1 MTTTLPGHARRKS
14 ATGLRGRIRAAL
26 ALAVAAGLTLGAAG
40 CLPVEPGSTGAPKIA
55 LLLPESKTARYEASD
70 RPFFE
75 AKIASLG
82 DYEVLY
88 SNADQDAAKQ
98 QSQAEAAL
106 ASGVKVLVLD
116 PVDSNSAVSIVAA
129 ANAQDVPVIAYDRL
143 VTGGK
148 LAYYVSFDNENIG
161 VLQATAF
168 AAKLE
173 EDGATGGIL
182 MLNGS
187 PTDPNAPLFK
197 AGAHSVIDESGLTI
211 LGEYDTPDWSPD
223 KAQDWVAGQI
233 TQFDGRIAGIY
244 AGNDGTAGGAI
255 SALKAANVSPLPIV
269 SGQDAELSGIQR
281 IVAGDQYLTI
291 YKTMRAQAE
300 LAAEVAVALTNG
312 ESVTGESVV
321 DGTPTTL
328 LDAVVVTRE
337 NIMETVVADGVFT
350 VEQICTTEYAAAC
363 AAAGIE

>member
-1 MTTTLPGHARRKS
+1 MTSTLRTVALIFT
-14 ATGLRGRIRAAL
+14 ATAL
-26 ALAVAAGLTLGAAG
+26 VLGALSG
-40 CLPVEPGSTGAPKIA
+40 CGVVEPGADGSVKIA
-55 LLLPESKTARYEASD
+55 LLLPESKTARYESSD
-70 RPFFE
+70 RPYFE
-75 AKIASLG
+75 AKITELG
-82 DYEVLY
+82 DYDVLY

-116 PVDSNSAVSIVAA
+116 PVDSAAAVSIVAA
-129 ANAQDVPVIAYDRL
+129 ANAQDVPVVAYDRL
-143 VTGGK
+143 ISGGK
-148 LAYYVSFDNENIG
+148 LAYYVSYDNERIG

-168 AAKLE
+168 AEKVKE
-173 EDGATGGIL
+173 EGTDGGIL

-197 AGAHSVIDESGLTI
+197 KGAHSVIDASGLTV
-211 LGEYDTPDWSPD
+211 LNEFDTPDWSPD

-233 TQFDGRIAGIY
+233 TQFEGDIAGIY

-255 SALKAANVSPLPIV
+255 SALKAANVSPMPIV

-281 IVAGDQYLTI
+281 IVSGDQYLTI
-291 YKTMRAQAE
+291 YKAMRAQAE
-300 LAAEVAVALTNG
+300 LAAVIAVKLANG
-312 ESVTGESVV
+312 ETVTGDTEI

-328 LDAVVVTRE
+328 LSAVVVTRE

-350 VEQICTTEYAAAC
+350 VEQICTPEYAAAC

>member
-1 MTTTLPGHARRKS
+1 
-14 ATGLRGRIRAAL
+14 
-26 ALAVAAGLTLGAAG
+26 
-40 CLPVEPGSTGAPKIA
+40 
-55 LLLPESKTARYEASD
+55 
-70 RPFFE
+70 
-75 AKIASLG
+75 
-82 DYEVLY
+82 
-88 SNADQDAAKQ
+88 
-98 QSQAEAAL
+98 
-106 ASGVKVLVLD
+106 VLVLD
-116 PVDSNSAVSIVAA
+116 PIDANSAVSIVAA

-148 LAYYVSFDNENIG
+148 LAFYVSFDNERIG

-168 AAKLE
+168 AKKLG
-173 EDGATGGIL
+173 EDSTGGIL

-197 AGAHSVIDESGLTI
+197 AGAHSVIDASGLTV
-211 LGEYDTPDWSPD
+211 LNEYDTPDWSPD

-233 TQFDGRIAGIY
+233 TQFEGRIVGIY

-269 SGQDAELSGIQR
+269 SGQDAELAGIQR

-291 YKTMRAQAE
+291 YKAMRAQAE
-300 LAAEVAVALTNG
+300 LAAEVAVKLANG
-312 ESVTGESVV
+312 EKVTGESVV

-337 NIMETVVADGVFT
+337 NIMDTVVADGVFT
-350 VEQICTTEYAAAC
+350 VDQICTSEYAAAC
-363 AAAGIE
+363 LAAGIK